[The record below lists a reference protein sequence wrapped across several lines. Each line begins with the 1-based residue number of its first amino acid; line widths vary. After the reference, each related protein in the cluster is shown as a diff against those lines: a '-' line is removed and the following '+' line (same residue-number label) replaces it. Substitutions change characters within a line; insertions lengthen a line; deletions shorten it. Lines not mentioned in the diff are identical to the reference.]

1 MNLGHGRNRRPG
13 IPRTGTLLDRNGRAE
28 ALDGI
33 DLRLFQLI
41 QKLPG
46 IGRQGL
52 HITTL
57 PLGIESV
64 ESQRRL
70 STPAHS
76 GDHDQL
82 SPGDIDI
89 DPLKIM
95 LPRSP
100 NPNHG
105 SDYNHTR
112 TELRAKK

>member
-13 IPRTGTLLDRNGRAE
+13 IPRAGTLLDRNGRAE

-46 IGRQGL
+46 ICRQGL

-64 ESQRRL
+64 KANDDFPLPLTPVITTSFPRGI
-70 STPAHS
+70 STSIP
-76 GDHDQL
+76 
-82 SPGDIDI
+82 
-89 DPLKIM
+89 
-95 LPRSP
+95 
-100 NPNHG
+100 
-105 SDYNHTR
+105 
-112 TELRAKK
+112 